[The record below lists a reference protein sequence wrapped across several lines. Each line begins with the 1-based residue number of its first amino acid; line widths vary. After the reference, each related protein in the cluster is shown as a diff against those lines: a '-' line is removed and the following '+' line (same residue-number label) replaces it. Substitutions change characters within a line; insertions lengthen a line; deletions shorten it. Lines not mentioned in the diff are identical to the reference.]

1 MLFARSRVL
10 TEPCSSPAQSTEVAQ
25 LLGLAALLLSA
36 ALPLRLDAQHESGT
50 IPPRAAFRFSREA
63 GAALGGLWRASLAAR
78 EERVAC
84 LASSVRNDTVF
95 VSRIDPLEP
104 EGADSMGISAT
115 ASIER
120 CGPPEWSGTVHTHIA
135 LYTEDSPSTRFS
147 AQDRTAMRLW
157 YDRWHADGVF
167 CLIYSAHDAHCE
179 ADGVVGG
186 MRTRPL
192 IVR

>member
-1 MLFARSRVL
+1 MGRCCFRAHGTEVFRRLCLAVVIGIVPLVSL
-10 TEPCSSPAQSTEVAQ
+10 TAQS
-25 LLGLAALLLSA
+25 
-36 ALPLRLDAQHESGT
+36 DSGARR
-50 IPPRAAFRFSREA
+50 PRAAFRFSRDA
-63 GAALGGLWRASLAAR
+63 GSALGRLWQASLAAR

-84 LASSVRNDTVF
+84 LASSIRNDTVF
-95 VSRIDPLEP
+95 VSRVEAVDPED
-104 EGADSMGISAT
+104 ADSMGISAT

-135 LYTEDSPSTRFS
+135 LYTDDSPSTRFS

-157 YDRWHADGVF
+157 YDRWHSDGVF

-186 MRTRPL
+186 LRTRPQ

>member
-1 MLFARSRVL
+1 VTPPLRS
-10 TEPCSSPAQSTEVAQ
+10 
-25 LLGLAALLLSA
+25 LAFLLLSA
-36 ALPLRLDAQHESGT
+36 LPCPLAAQRDGGT
-50 IPPRAAFRFSREA
+50 SLPNPAFRFSREA
-63 GAALGGLWRASLAAR
+63 GAALGNLWQASVSAR

-84 LASSVRNDTVF
+84 LASSIRNDTVF
-95 VSRIDPLEP
+95 VTRIDPLEP
-104 EGADSMGISAT
+104 EEADSMGISAT
-115 ASIER
+115 ASIDR

-135 LYTEDSPSTRFS
+135 LYTDDQPSTRFS